1 MGLQLFSV
9 PAFFGHSTRR
19 GHKLCGKGKA
29 MLMKKRSAAL
39 LPLILGLGIMFT
51 ACGNNADTG
60 ANGQNGQ
67 NDQGTGSSASQRSS
81 NGSTGMNGNGAGGT
95 SPGNGEG
102 SVIGDNNARTGDI
115 DGDGFIEDV
124 VTGAEDIV
132 GGAVRGAEDIIDDI
146 TPGERD
152 NATQTTT
159 VAR

>member
-1 MGLQLFSV
+1 MGLQLFTV
-9 PAFFGHSTRR
+9 PAFSDIQHAEGTSSA
-19 GHKLCGKGKA
+19 GKGKQ
-29 MLMKKRSAAL
+29 LHMKKRSAAL

-51 ACGNNADTG
+51 ACGNNAGTE

-67 NDQGTGSSASQRSS
+67 NDQSTGSSA
-81 NGSTGMNGNGAGGT
+81 NGSTGMNGNGTSGT

-102 SVIGDNNARTGDI
+102 SVIGENNARTGDI

-132 GGAVRGAEDIIDDI
+132 DGAVRGAEDIIDDI

-159 VAR
+159 AAR